1 MKKQGCL
8 LIPAI
13 IYTLS
18 ALNTR
23 ENRVKLYVILKYK
36 TPIATSRYL

>member
-1 MKKQGCL
+1 MKKQGFL
-8 LIPAI
+8 LFPAI

-23 ENRVKLYVILKYK
+23 ENLIKLYVVLKYK
-36 TPIATSRYL
+36 TPIETSRHV